1 VCVCVPGR
9 VLGFED
15 LSKINM
21 ATALPELPAERQVD
35 RQYNRVIQEQDH
47 RAKSRGR
54 KHNRKGKVCR
64 QTQSLLSAF

>member
-1 VCVCVPGR
+1 
-9 VLGFED
+9 
-15 LSKINM
+15 M